1 MTPIERLRV
10 AAALGHAIDGARLV
24 ATGATGE
31 RVVIG
36 HQPDADLDPCAFR
49 QVVIASACPHRPDPS
64 GHIVH
69 VKLTGAAD
77 DLGGGVVRTR
87 TGSGPERRW
96 IASLLRPETVVET
109 IDGSVGIDGDD
120 AVTVSVAPDAALG
133 VSLVVVSGT
142 GHGTDAALDEIA
154 VRVAA
159 ACYREELVRR
169 AERAGPD
176 GTTPADG
183 R

>member
-1 MTPIERLRV
+1 MTPFERLRV

-36 HQPDADLDPCAFR
+36 RQPDADLDPCAFR
-49 QVVIASACPHRPDPS
+49 QVVIASACPQRVGPAER
-64 GHIVH
+64 IVH
-69 VKLTGAAD
+69 VELTGAAD

-87 TGSGPERRW
+87 DGSGHEQRW
-96 IASLLRPETVVET
+96 IASLLRPETVVEA
-109 IDGSVGIDGDD
+109 IDRPVGVVGGG
-120 AVTVSVAPDAALG
+120 AATLTLAPDAALG
-133 VSLVVVSGT
+133 VCLVVVSDT
-142 GHGTDAALDEIA
+142 GHGADVALDEIA

-169 AERAGPD
+169 AVRAGPD
-176 GTTPADG
+176 GTPPAGG